1 MTEPNTKAKNQ
12 LARWAAAGGIL
23 VAYFTIFTSVSA
35 HVTQPSAS
43 EYGPTLAAILSIAL
57 FRRIL
62 RLKSQSASE
71 GTFKAGPLRH
81 YASSYGRAIVPW
93 MLAFI
98 GLATAMSV
106 FARSAALVGAFLGA
120 SIGIML
126 IGCMFA
132 VDVPYRVYRRYLKSG
147 LGKFEDGNFGW
158 IAFLLVVLSL
168 WIWRYAPAFTSRKSV
183 PEKSFAA
190 AGPRSA
196 KEVFAAA
203 EDSVVMLEA
212 FGALGT
218 RLNQGSGVILGRSTS
233 TADAI
238 GSQLVVGTDIVTNF
252 HVVRNAH
259 YVVIKTN
266 RGTDHLASVLYLN
279 EKQDFALLRGPFDT
293 AGQDTRIASRTG
305 IGERIFTISNPQ
317 GLGWSLSEG
326 IVSRLPS
333 PKRALVQ
340 FTAPVSPG
348 SSGGGVYNERAELVG
363 IITAVLQDSQNIN
376 FALYLAPIIK
386 AIDELRRLP
395 GWPFAS
401 LGSGDWKSGFFIAD
415 GKPVVDHDQY
425 RMWSELSSGYL
436 DAEKRIKDAFIQAVG
451 KSADLEK
458 RASSRMSAEL
468 VALYSE
474 QEDTIGM
481 WREQYPNDPDAAL
494 AYIEMLRSF
503 DRTHEADGELIE
515 ALGNFPLHVDVT
527 IAALESL
534 IKSASPESAKQLLD
548 GLEEQLR
555 ENEAADIRF
564 SDDWSNAEFQRK
576 REATDLNRLQYKDL
590 LEIYREILS
599 GEGRK

>member
-1 MTEPNTKAKNQ
+1 MTGTDKAETKG
-12 LARWAAAGGIL
+12 LGYWVAAAGIGITYL
-23 VAYFTIFTSVSA
+23 TLFTTISAYVSRPGA
-35 HVTQPSAS
+35 N
-43 EYGPTLAAILSIAL
+43 EYGPTLAGILSIAL
-57 FRRIL
+57 FRRLL
-62 RLKSQSASE
+62 RLKSQAASE
-71 GTFKAGPLRH
+71 ETFKAGALKH
-81 YASSYGRAIVPW
+81 YFSSYGRALLRWGLICV
-93 MLAFI
+93 
-98 GLATAMSV
+98 GLAVAVGVFMDTGAPAGSV
-106 FARSAALVGAFLGA
+106 LGA
-120 SIGIML
+120 WTAIMI
-126 IGCMFA
+126 IGCLFA

-147 LGKFEDGNFGW
+147 TEGFPTGYAGW
-158 IAFLLVVLSL
+158 IVFFVVVVSL
-168 WIWRYAPAFTSRKSV
+168 WIWRYAPALTANRSAS
-183 PEKSFAA
+183 EKTPAV

-203 EDSVVMLEA
+203 EKSVVMLES
-212 FGALGT
+212 FSALGT
-218 RLNQGSGVILGRSTS
+218 PLNQGSGVILGRSRS
-233 TADAI
+233 TPGRIA
-238 GSQLVVGTDIVTNF
+238 SHLSEGTDILTNF
-252 HVVRNAH
+252 HVVRNAN
-259 YVVIKTN
+259 YVVITTS
-266 RGTDHLASVLYLN
+266 RGSSHLAGVVYFN
-279 EKQDFALLRGPFDT
+279 EKQDLALLRAPFVG
-293 AGQDTRIASRTG
+293 AGEDTRIASAAG
-305 IGERIFTISNPQ
+305 IGERVFTISNPQ

-333 PKRALVQ
+333 DDDALVQ

-348 SSGGGVYNERAELVG
+348 SSGGGVYNERSELVG
-363 IITAVLQDSQNIN
+363 IITAVLKESQNIN
-376 FALYLAPIIK
+376 FARYLSPIVG

-415 GKPVVDHDQY
+415 GKPVADHDQY

-458 RASSRMSAEL
+458 RAGSRMAAEL
-468 VALYSE
+468 VALYSD
-474 QEDTIGM
+474 QEDMIGM
-481 WREQYPNDPDAAL
+481 WRAQYPNDPDAAL
-494 AYIEMLRSF
+494 AYIGMLRSS

-534 IKSASPESAKQLLD
+534 IHSASPESAKQLLD

-576 REATDLNRLQYKDL
+576 REATDLNRRQYKDL
-590 LEIYREILS
+590 LEIYREILL